1 MDDLGKDVAY
11 FNSIL
16 YSIFVEERRAE
27 DLYQDIRSGLKRSV
41 VRVEK
46 DKDKVEKGGDLSGS
60 LILEIENA
68 LSKAKIAL
76 EKSELM
82 AEKASK
88 ISKQTI
94 GNPQAYRKPQ
104 KMPYTVDLNKPKSQM
119 EMVNRSITSG
129 NHKCD
134 STTSKHR
141 VRTERAPSEVDLLR
155 RRAQS
160 WLSTSFF
167 DNSQADVAESDNFAQ
182 ESTGS
187 PKVVAPTNRSLTT
200 KAQNINDLEGKDYW
214 DFDSNTIKRI
224 NDVIALSKSVEI
236 FSKEGQLS
244 ANDTSAR
251 ESFLAY
257 CSNLFRDISGDI
269 DTSVARPYF
278 AKNLPKLVELLE
290 QFFRVLDVVDWNV
303 AAPGQRQWRDQMLE
317 NFIALFNIA
326 EHFKPL
332 LLGNESTCVKAANPS
347 RQKDS
352 APSIETIW
360 RAYVY
365 SGQKL
370 PSSYAEPPIEI
381 PSRAFRLT
389 HGPAVF
395 SNHPEVHR
403 DLHQMVDIWGDIF
416 RLQRRLKFLD
426 YIENRL
432 PHWLRLI
439 AEQST
444 EKASALR
451 LLCQIACDC
460 YPVMVEKE

>member
-11 FNSIL
+11 FNGIL
-16 YSIFVEERRAE
+16 YSLFVEERKAE
-27 DLYQDIRSGLKRSV
+27 DLYQDIQSGLKRSV

-68 LSKAKIAL
+68 LSKAKNAL

-88 ISKQTI
+88 ISNQTI
-94 GNPQAYRKPQ
+94 GNPQAYQKPQ
-104 KMPYTVDLNKPKSQM
+104 KMSYTVDLNKPKHQM

-129 NHKCD
+129 NHKCG

-141 VRTERAPSEVDLLR
+141 VRTERA
-155 RRAQS
+155 
-160 WLSTSFF
+160 
-167 DNSQADVAESDNFAQ
+167 
-182 ESTGS
+182 
-187 PKVVAPTNRSLTT
+187 TT

-214 DFDSNTIKRI
+214 DFDSNTTKRV

-257 CSNLFRDISGDI
+257 CSNLFRNIYGDI
-269 DTSVARPYF
+269 DTSISRPYF

-303 AAPGQRQWRDQMLE
+303 AAPRQRQWRDQMLE

-395 SNHPEVHR
+395 SNHPEVHH

-416 RLQRRLKFLD
+416 RLQRRLQFLD

-444 EKASALR
+444 EKASALH